1 MAKNTP
7 APKKEEKPTETPT
20 PTTPPKETPADL
32 QELTKN
38 VGDTL
43 FGGKRKKAEKK
54 EEKAPETPAQP
65 AATPA
70 PAVPVATPPAA
81 APVATPPPAKKPA
94 TQPAPKDDA
103 DLIRRTATATAE
115 AMASRLPKPA
125 SEKDEPT
132 TEDAEEGLTPEDRD
146 DLTAFKKVEQL
157 QPKMKGISDRFLKFS
172 KARTEYEAKWLKNP
186 ENEGKE
192 FDPNADEH
200 AEFYKK
206 YAEFESSDV
215 IRLLE
220 RAKVR
225 IEAEEVVKAELRPQ
239 IEAANRKQLIEKI
252 QPIIANQIHGRVKG
266 LLSKIAPDFEKILTD
281 EKTGRLT
288 LSEEN
293 LKRIEAEDPVVY
305 QVLDELIGGKKDS
318 RGQVVNPENTLGF
331 MLAEIEQT
339 AFAAQTG
346 FRLNPQNPVHARIL
360 GYAQEYEKTMADAPD
375 EVRFQTFADPTTKEK
390 VVKQFIATSEM
401 VRMQNEIL
409 NSRAS
414 EKSKKEKLAALDK
427 QYWQVSI
434 DDIEDMVIDDFSTE
448 AQARIKRLNGAVER
462 KIGKANPTPFSQPL
476 PPRQDVQ
483 TAKPKPPTV
492 LSADVIVSGAP
503 PTTPEAKNLKENV
516 RTKLFS

>member
-7 APKKEEKPTETPT
+7 APKKEDK
-20 PTTPPKETPADL
+20 PTTPAPAIPPTETPADL

-54 EEKAPETPAQP
+54 EEKTPEAPVQPVVTPP
-65 AATPA
+65 SV
-70 PAVPVATPPAA
+70 PAVTPPVVAPITPPA
-81 APVATPPPAKKPA
+81 PAKKPVA
-94 TQPAPKDDA
+94 QPAKDDS

-115 AMASRLPKPA
+115 AMASRLPKPTPA
-125 SEKDEPT
+125 TEEPVSEEAV
-132 TEDAEEGLTPEDRD
+132 EDLTPEDRE

-172 KARTEYEAKWLKNP
+172 KARTEYESKWLK

-200 AEFYKK
+200 AEFYKR
-206 YAEFESSDV
+206 YSEFESSDV

-239 IEAANRKQLIEKI
+239 IEAANRQQLVEKM
-252 QPIIANQIHGRVKG
+252 QPIIANQVHNRVKG

-293 LKRIEAEDPVVY
+293 LKRLEAEDPVVF
-305 QVLDELIGGKKDS
+305 QVLDELIGGKKDA
-318 RGQVVNPENTLGF
+318 RGQVMNPENTLGF

-339 AFAAQTG
+339 AFAQQTG
-346 FRLNPQNPVHARIL
+346 FRLNPQNPVHAKIL
-360 GYAQEYEKTMADAPD
+360 GYAREYEQAMADAPD

-414 EKSKKEKLAALDK
+414 EKSKKDKLIALDK

-434 DDIEDMVIDDFSTE
+434 DDIEDMVIDDFSAE
-448 AQARIKRLNGAVER
+448 AQARIKRLNGAVDK
-462 KIGKANPTPFSQPL
+462 KIGKVNPTPFSQPL
-476 PPRQDVQ
+476 PPPVGKQS
-483 TAKPKPPTV
+483 AKPNPPTI
-492 LSADVIVSGAP
+492 SSEDVIVSGAP
-503 PTTPEAKNLKENV
+503 PTTPEAKNLAENV
-516 RTKLFS
+516 STKLFS